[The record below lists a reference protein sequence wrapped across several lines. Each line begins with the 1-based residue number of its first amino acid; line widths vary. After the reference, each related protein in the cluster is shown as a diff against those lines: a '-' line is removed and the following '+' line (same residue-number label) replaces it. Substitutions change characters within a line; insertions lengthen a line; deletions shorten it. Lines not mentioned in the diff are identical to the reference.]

1 VAKAI
6 DTVKLKLQLE
16 GFSAVKGIGKDFEK
30 FQSTVKIS
38 SQRLEP
44 LIKKLT
50 QVNGKTVLSK
60 NAFQGQIGVLT
71 NLRNSVGIGTVAY
84 DRLGREIDE
93 VRAKMNALTQSA
105 SGQGGI
111 FSKLQARFDKIPVG
125 GRAALGA
132 LAGTAT
138 SRLGTTG
145 QLAFTGGAVGG
156 PAGAVIGAGIGAAVD
171 TVQAA
176 GAAAKY
182 SAQIQ
187 RLEIALKGVT
197 GTQTRFNK
205 AQKIISDTSK
215 RLNVPIAAATKQFTQ
230 LSASVIGAGGS
241 LDDAKLVFNGVT
253 EAIKATGGGA
263 DDVQS
268 AIRAMSQIFGKGKV
282 SAEEL
287 QGQLGERLAGAVVKF
302 AEASGRTLQ
311 ELQKDLRDGTVGL
324 DSVMKFVVKLSKDHK
339 NAAEAMAASSVEA
352 GLRMQVSLEA
362 LQKEVGDIFVPV
374 GAFFQNLISEIAK
387 LITRILKL
395 RDAFNLL
402 GKLRGAAGL
411 EKELADID
419 NQLKTGFKEIMDFSD
434 VAPGSLGIPKIK
446 KVELTKEEKDALK
459 KRKEDINNE
468 LKGIEDKSGFQGV
481 GKDGGKLVLEQQ
493 KILNLVGQINDEK
506 LKQVEIDF
514 EAAKMFELLGGEGN
528 KFKVTLEQI
537 KEALKQGKTETFNF
551 AEEFKKLSDKAT
563 DLKSRIGE
571 LALDSLTKLSDAFA
585 DFFFEGKKGFADLA
599 KSALKELNRIII
611 RAAFMKTIANPI
623 LKGLNLLP
631 NADGNVIAN
640 NKIVPYAKGG
650 LISRPTIFPLADGAA
665 LAGEAGTEAIM
676 PLRRGRDGK
685 LGVEA
690 SGGNIGNIT
699 VNVDASGSSVEG
711 DTNQSQ
717 ELGNIL
723 GAAIQAEL
731 IRQKRP
737 GGLLG

>member
-1 VAKAI
+1 MAKAI
-6 DTVKLKLQLE
+6 DTVQLQLKLK
-16 GFSAVKGIGKDFEK
+16 GFSAVKSIGKDFEK

-38 SQRLEP
+38 RQQLEP

-111 FSKLQARFDKIPVG
+111 FAKLQGRFNKIPVG

-138 SRLGTTG
+138 AGLGTTG

-156 PAGAVIGAGIGAAVD
+156 PAGAAIGAGIGAAVD
-171 TVQAA
+171 TVKAA

-197 GTQTRFNK
+197 GTQSRFNK
-205 AQKIISDTSK
+205 AQKIISDTSQ

-230 LSASVIGAGGS
+230 LSASVIGAGGT

-352 GLRMQVSLEA
+352 GLRMQVALEA

-419 NQLKTGFKEIMDFSD
+419 KQLDSGMKKITTFSEEGLGFPQITYEK
-434 VAPGSLGIPKIK
+434 
-446 KVELTKEEKDALK
+446 LTEEEKAALQQRK
-459 KRKEDINNE
+459 KDIDNE

-481 GKDGGKLVLEQQ
+481 GKDEGKLALEQQ
-493 KILNLVGQINDEK
+493 KILNLVGEINDEK

-514 EAAKMFELLGGEGN
+514 EAAKMFELLGGKGN
-528 KFKVTLEQI
+528 EFKVTLEQI
-537 KEALKQGKTETFNF
+537 TEALKKGKTETFNF

-563 DLKSRIGE
+563 DLKSRLGE
-571 LALDSLTKLSDAFA
+571 LALDTVTKLSDAFA
-585 DFFFEGKKGFADLA
+585 DFFFEGKRGFADLA
-599 KSALKELNRIII
+599 RSALKELNRIIF
-611 RAAFMKTIANPI
+611 RAAFMKFANPI
-623 LKGLNLLP
+623 LGKLNLLP

-665 LAGEAGTEAIM
+665 LAGEAGVEAIM
-676 PLRRGRDGK
+676 PLRRGRNGR

-690 SGGNIGNIT
+690 SGGMSNNIV
-699 VNVDASGSSVEG
+699 VNVDASGSSVDG
-711 DTNQSQ
+711 DEESGKALGQAIAAAVQSQ
-717 ELGNIL
+717 
-723 GAAIQAEL
+723 L
-731 IRQKRP
+731 IEEKRP
-737 GGLLG
+737 GGLLS

>member
-6 DTVKLKLQLE
+6 DTVQLQLKLK
-16 GFSAVKGIGKDFEK
+16 GFSAVKSIGKDFEK

-38 SQRLEP
+38 RQQLEP

-111 FSKLQARFDKIPVG
+111 FAKLQGRFNKIPVG

-138 SRLGTTG
+138 AGLGTTG

-156 PAGAVIGAGIGAAVD
+156 PAGAAIGAGIGAAVD
-171 TVQAA
+171 TVKAA

-197 GTQTRFNK
+197 GTQSRFNK
-205 AQKIISDTSK
+205 AQKIISDTSQ

-230 LSASVIGAGGS
+230 LSASVIGAGGT

-352 GLRMQVSLEA
+352 GLRMQVALEA

-419 NQLKTGFKEIMDFSD
+419 KQLDSGMKKITTFGKDGLGF
-434 VAPGSLGIPKIK
+434 PKITYEK
-446 KVELTKEEKDALK
+446 LTEEEKAALQQRK
-459 KRKEDINNE
+459 KDIDNE

-481 GKDGGKLVLEQQ
+481 GKDEGKLALEQQ
-493 KILNLVGQINDEK
+493 KILNLVGEINDEK

-514 EAAKMFELLGGEGN
+514 EAAKMFELLGGKGN
-528 KFKVTLEQI
+528 EFKVTLEQI
-537 KEALKQGKTETFNF
+537 TEALKKGKTETFNF

-563 DLKSRIGE
+563 DLKSRLGE
-571 LALDSLTKLSDAFA
+571 LALDTVTKLSDAFA
-585 DFFFEGKKGFADLA
+585 DFFFEGKRGFADLA
-599 KSALKELNRIII
+599 RSALKELNRIIF
-611 RAAFMKTIANPI
+611 RAAFMKFANPI
-623 LKGLNLLP
+623 LGKLNLLP

-665 LAGEAGTEAIM
+665 LAGEAGVEAIM
-676 PLRRGRDGK
+676 PLRRGRNGR

-690 SGGNIGNIT
+690 SGGMSNNIV
-699 VNVDASGSSVEG
+699 VNVDASGSSVDG
-711 DTNQSQ
+711 DEESGKALGQAIAAAVQSQ
-717 ELGNIL
+717 
-723 GAAIQAEL
+723 L
-731 IRQKRP
+731 IEEKRP
-737 GGLLG
+737 GGLLS

>member
-1 VAKAI
+1 MAKAI
-6 DTVKLKLQLE
+6 DTVQLQLKLK
-16 GFSAVKGIGKDFEK
+16 GFSAVKSIGKDFEK

-38 SQRLEP
+38 SQQLEP
-44 LIKKLT
+44 LLKKLT

-197 GTQTRFNK
+197 GTQARFNK

-352 GLRMQVSLEA
+352 GLRMQVALES

-374 GAFFQNLISEIAK
+374 GAFFQNIISSIAL

-395 RDAFNLL
+395 RDAFNIL
-402 GKLRGAAGL
+402 GNLRGAAGL

-419 NQLKTGFKEIMDFSD
+419 KQLESGMKKITTFSK
-434 VAPGSLGIPKIK
+434 GEFGLPKVTYEK
-446 KVELTKEEKDALK
+446 LTEEEKAALQQRK
-459 KRKEDINNE
+459 KDIDNE

-481 GKDGGKLVLEQQ
+481 GKDQGKLVLEQQ

-514 EAAKMFELLGGEGN
+514 EAAKMFELLGGKGN
-528 KFKVTLEQI
+528 EFKVSLEKI
-537 KEALKQGKTETFNF
+537 TEALKKGKTETFNF

-563 DLKSRIGE
+563 DLKSRVGE
-571 LALDSLTKLSDAFA
+571 LALDTTVKLADAFA
-585 DFFFEGKKGFADLA
+585 DFFIEGKRGFKDLA
-599 KSALKELNRIII
+599 KSAIQDLTRIII
-611 RAAFMKTIANPI
+611 RATFMKHIANPI
-623 LKGLNLLP
+623 LGKLNLLP

-650 LISRPTIFPLADGAA
+650 LITRPQLFPLSNGAA
-665 LAGEAGTEAIM
+665 LAGEAGVEAIM
-676 PLRRGRDGK
+676 PLRRGRNGR

-690 SGGNIGNIT
+690 SGGMSNNII
-699 VNVDASGSSVEG
+699 VNVDATGSSVEG
-711 DTNQSQ
+711 DEDSGRQLGQLIATAVQSQ
-717 ELGNIL
+717 LVE
-723 GAAIQAEL
+723 E
-731 IRQKRP
+731 KRP
-737 GGLLG
+737 GGLLE